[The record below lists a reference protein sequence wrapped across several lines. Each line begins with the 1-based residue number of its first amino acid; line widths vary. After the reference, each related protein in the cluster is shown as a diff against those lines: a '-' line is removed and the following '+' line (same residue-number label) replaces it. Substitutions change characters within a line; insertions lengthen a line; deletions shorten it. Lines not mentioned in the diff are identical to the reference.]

1 MRSGCM
7 SRRHSRRLSRWP
19 RRGGGPCGG
28 GEGAAAQAA
37 RDAAA
42 RAARERHEKIVR
54 RPCVSYSLTSRQKW
68 PIDRART
75 GARRGGETKDSSYA
89 ARKIDSSQCS
99 KLTVRSAVGCDGTTG
114 CGHRRCAPGPR
125 FEGRRAA
132 CATAGGPHLG

>member
-1 MRSGCM
+1 M

-19 RRGGGPCGG
+19 GRGGSPCGS

-42 RAARERHEKIVR
+42 RAARERHEKVVGHSFR
-54 RPCVSYSLTSRQKW
+54 RVLGRLLYSRAAET
-68 PIDRART
+68 IDRTRA
-75 GARRGGETKDSSYA
+75 GARRGGETKDSCVHA
-89 ARKIDSSQCS
+89 KLTVIGS